1 MSEDTDDILR
11 DIRRWLKIIGI
22 QEAKPILTE
31 ALSSEDPE
39 EERDLR
45 ITYHLTDGEHGT
57 RDIAELISYSRYWIM
72 SRYEEWSNMGVIER
86 NAPNSPYHH
95 VISLEEVG
103 IEVPDIPEPE
113 DDDSEGEAVERQED
127 DDSEEEAVERQ
138 EDDDSGEEAVEKQE
152 EDVKGASL
160 TDYQ

>member
-1 MSEDTDDILR
+1 
-11 DIRRWLKIIGI
+11 
-22 QEAKPILTE
+22 
-31 ALSSEDPE
+31 
-39 EERDLR
+39 
-45 ITYHLTDGEHGT
+45 
-57 RDIAELISYSRYWIM
+57 
-72 SRYEEWSNMGVIER
+72 MGVIER